1 MNTDRR
7 SFLKYCGMV
16 SLGISSS
23 VIPGSQAAKKK
34 KPNVIL
40 FMTDDQGWGDVGFNG
55 NKEILT
61 PNMDGLVKRGAR
73 LHHYDGAALFPLWD
87 MVREYGAL
95 AA

>member
-1 MNTDRR
+1 MNTNRR

-16 SLGISSS
+16 SLGLSSS
-23 VIPGSQAAKKK
+23 VIAGSQATKKK

-61 PNMDGLVKRGAR
+61 PNMDGLVKGE
-73 LHHYDGAALFPLWD
+73 LGCIISLPD
-87 MVREYGAL
+87 VRFVL
-95 AA
+95 PRVVPF